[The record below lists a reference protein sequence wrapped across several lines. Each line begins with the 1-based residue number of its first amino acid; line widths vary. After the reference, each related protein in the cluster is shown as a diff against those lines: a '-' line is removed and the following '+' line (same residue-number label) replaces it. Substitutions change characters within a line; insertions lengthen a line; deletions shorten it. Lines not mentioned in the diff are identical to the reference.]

1 MSGEPKT
8 ILHVGCGAYA
18 PGKLH
23 AAFREP
29 AWREIRLDIDPAVQP
44 DVVASITDMSPV
56 ESASVDAIYSAHNLE
71 HLYPHEV
78 PLALREFRRV
88 LKPCGVALITL
99 PDLQSIAQRI
109 VEADALEPAYLSQ
122 LGPITPLD
130 MLYGFL
136 PALAGGNLYMA
147 HHTAFTGRTLLAHL
161 ADAGF
166 AYSVAQRHVSAYSL
180 WAIGFAEM
188 PDEAAIG
195 EAKER
200 MLPLDKAVKEGV
212 LF

>member
-1 MSGEPKT
+1 MGGGLQAAAEGIETIARHGPPSGQ
-8 ILHVGCGAYA
+8 
-18 PGKLH
+18 
-23 AAFREP
+23 R
-29 AWREIRLDIDPAVQP
+29 WRGEA
-44 DVVASITDMSPV
+44 
-56 ESASVDAIYSAHNLE
+56 
-71 HLYPHEV
+71 
-78 PLALREFRRV
+78 ALREFRRV
-88 LKPCGVALITL
+88 LKPAGLALITL
-99 PDLQSIAQRI
+99 PDLQSIAHRI
-109 VEADALEPAYLSQ
+109 VEADALEPAYVSQ

-161 ADAGF
+161 AQAGF

-180 WAIGFAEM
+180 WAIGFAVM
-188 PDEAAIG
+188 PDEAAIQA
-195 EAKER
+195 AKEQ